1 MEEENTGRKG
11 SFSFTGMKCERGRSG
26 VERRREEWSVREGG
40 RSGERIKVK
49 VIFLKSRTEELGL
62 LGYWW

>member
-1 MEEENTGRKG
+1 MEWREE
-11 SFSFTGMKCERGRSG
+11 GRSG